1 MIDPKKKS
9 IKDILS
15 DSEIS
20 YKVPS
25 YQRSYDW
32 GKEELGEFL
41 DDLEVSSKNQQ
52 KNLFLG
58 NFIFDVSDQNMIEI
72 VDGQQRLT
80 TISLTLIAL
89 RDIANEK
96 NEDAIAKEIQ
106 PYIGNTLLFLTP
118 KRV

>member
-41 DDLEVSSKNQQ
+41 DDLEASSKNQE

-58 NFIFDVSDQNMIEI
+58 NFIFDVSNQNMIEI
-72 VDGQQRLT
+72 IIVLV
-80 TISLTLIAL
+80 IIWMFK
-89 RDIANEK
+89 IFYN
-96 NEDAIAKEIQ
+96 I
-106 PYIGNTLLFLTP
+106 NTAAVYKF
-118 KRV
+118 K